1 MARKKKAV
9 PTGEIKPMRR
19 NTETGELAPPARGR
33 PTGDWVRGYVD
44 AEGTFHEGDVPKK
57 RGKRGR
63 KPGRPKGSTNKKS
76 AKAVKGGALS
86 AQRCWALGKGRFR
99 RDRGVKRVHRGLV
112 RNSERVAKRI
122 HEARE
127 RRPAPC

>member
-9 PTGEIKPMRR
+9 PTGEIQPMRR

-44 AEGTFHEGDVPKK
+44 ADGTFHEGDVPKK

-63 KPGRPKGSTNKKS
+63 KPGRPKGSTNKK
-76 AKAVKGGALS
+76 AGKAVKGGALS
-86 AQRCWALGKGRFR
+86 AQLQRMIEREVS
-99 RDRGVKRVHRGLV
+99 DRLAGLHKEIAKAV
-112 RNSERVAKRI
+112 RNQVIAELAG
-122 HEARE
+122 
-127 RRPAPC
+127 

>member
-9 PTGEIKPMRR
+9 PTGEVKPMRR
-19 NTETGELAPPARGR
+19 NNETGELAPPARGR

-63 KPGRPKGSTNKKS
+63 KPGRPKGSTNKKT
-76 AKAVKGGALS
+76 AKAAKGVKGGALS
-86 AQRCWALGKGRFR
+86 AQLQRII
-99 RDRGVKRVHRGLV
+99 DREVSDRLAGLHKEIATAV
-112 RNSERVAKRI
+112 RSKVLADL
-122 HEARE
+122 AG
-127 RRPAPC
+127 